1 MRKHRPTFILAVA
14 LLGLLAPLQGLAQT
28 GPARVISSID
38 TKVLNVESVVAG
50 RIAKAVSAENG
61 AVDISIAV
69 DEVLKGDPGQ
79 AQQRHQERGQN
90 NRYSVS
96 EFSRMSRNKTRVLV
110 IGQVFVPLD
119 KSLAIPTARRL
130 LLRDPDEVIEYVREV
145 VRTHPGMNRTD
156 SFNAPLPVEFQNVEF
171 SNSFAAG
178 SLGPPRDLIVPID
191 AQLEKWAVQAIRSG
205 RDYPRSFQALEFFK
219 SEANIALLQSL
230 LGDPTFNSDSPA
242 FNNGI
247 ETRVYTVREAA
258 YETLKKWGVAVE
270 APVLRE
276 QIPRYETLES
286 FNWQAS
292 TTEDV
297 LRKLV
302 EFSRNLRQFN
312 VFDFSRLS
320 ERQMA
325 LIADIGS
332 ITSLSLNGLDKTDAM
347 LSHVSKL
354 RNLEQLNVRVS
365 RITDKGL
372 GSLVSLPRL
381 RSLDLTQTRVTDDGL
396 RLLAGS
402 RSLRTVHVALTQV
415 TQKGIAEVRA
425 DRPDLE
431 IIWERS
437 FKEREATVHEM
448 AQRGDLSGVRKA
460 IRPEQFEPADFRV
473 NLTDFA
479 RNTPLIYAVAQN
491 RYDVVKLLLDK
502 GAKVDFQDV
511 GKATPLLWATR
522 HGYIRVMTLLLDR
535 GANVNHRDEDGNT
548 ALHFATRRGAVES
561 VRLLLARGANV
572 LSKNSVGDTPLDI
585 AARVGNPQILAL
597 VKVHHDDSLPVKTP
611 SN

>member
-14 LLGLLAPLQGLAQT
+14 LLGLLAPLQGFAQT

-38 TKVLNVESVVAG
+38 IKVLNAESVVAG
-50 RIAKAVSAENG
+50 SIAKAVSAENG

-69 DEVLKGDPGQ
+69 DEVLKGDPAQ

-90 NRYSVS
+90 NRFSVS

-119 KSLAIPTARRL
+119 KKSLAIPTARRL

-145 VRTHPGMNRTD
+145 VRTHPGMNRAD
-156 SFNAPLPVEFQNVEF
+156 SFSAPLPAEFQNVEF

-191 AQLEKWAVQAIRSG
+191 AQLEKWAVEAIQSG

-230 LGDPTFNSDSPA
+230 LDDPTFKSDSPA

-292 TTEDV
+292 TTEEV

-325 LIADIGS
+325 LIADIAS

-372 GSLVSLPRL
+372 DPLVSLPRL

-396 RLLAGS
+396 KLLAGS
-402 RSLRTVHVALTQV
+402 RSLRTLHVALTQV

-479 RNTPLIYAVAQN
+479 CNTPLIYAVAQN
-491 RYDVVKLLLDK
+491 RYDVVKLLLNK

-535 GANVNHRDEDGNT
+535 GANVNHRDEEGNT
-548 ALHFATRRGAVES
+548 ALHFATQRSAVES
-561 VRLLLARGANV
+561 LRLLLARGANV

-585 AARVGNPQILAL
+585 AVRVGNPQILEL
-597 VKVHHDDSLPVKTP
+597 LRSRQTR
-611 SN
+611 